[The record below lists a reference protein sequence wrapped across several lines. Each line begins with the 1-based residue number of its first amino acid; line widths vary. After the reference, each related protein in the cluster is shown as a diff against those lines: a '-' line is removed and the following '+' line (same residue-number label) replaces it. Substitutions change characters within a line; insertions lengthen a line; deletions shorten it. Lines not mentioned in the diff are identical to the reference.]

1 MSKCLKLVAILLCVS
16 GVTSAQVVVD
26 TLQSDSYD
34 FTFTESQLDDDN
46 DAAQTISTISS
57 SNNDPYMGE
66 VGYRFSPMRFKVR
79 AYDNMYEQTYMN
91 GLLLNDVET
100 GRFQYSMIGGMNDAT
115 RNKEGVADF
124 EYNNF
129 GLTPIGGASNINT
142 RASAFAAGNKIT
154 LSGTNRNYVLRG
166 MYTYA
171 TGLMENGW
179 AFAGTIGYRWA
190 KEGVIKG
197 TFYNSLSYLLSVEKR
212 LGERHSLS
220 LVTFGSPTER
230 AQQGASTVQA

>member
-1 MSKCLKLVAILLCVS
+1 MSKCLKLVAMLLCITGS
-16 GVTSAQVVVD
+16 VTAQEEVD
-26 TLQSDSYD
+26 TLLSDSYD

-46 DAAQTISTISS
+46 DAAQTVSTISS
-57 SNNDPYMGE
+57 SNNDPYLGE

-115 RNKEGVADF
+115 RSKEDVSGF

-129 GLTPIGGASNINT
+129 GLTPIGGGSNINT
-142 RASAFAAGNKIT
+142 RASAFATGQKVT

-171 TGLMENGW
+171 TGLTESGW

-197 TFYNSLSYLLSVEKR
+197 TFYNSF
-212 LGERHSLS
+212 
-220 LVTFGSPTER
+220 T
-230 AQQGASTVQA
+230 